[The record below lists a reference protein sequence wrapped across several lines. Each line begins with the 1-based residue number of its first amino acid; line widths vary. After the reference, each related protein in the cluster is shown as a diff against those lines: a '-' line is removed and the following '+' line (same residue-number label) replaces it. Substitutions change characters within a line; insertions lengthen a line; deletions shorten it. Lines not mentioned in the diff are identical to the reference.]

1 MPVANAIPHRVH
13 RIRTALTTRLCL
25 VLICVCGAGELH
37 GADFSLGEFTIRI
50 PDTFQGPRTSSP
62 MAGMVN
68 HIFSVP
74 TDIPPAPALMF
85 VIREGDMAMP
95 AGTKPSELLE
105 ISRTQANKM
114 VDAAAGRR
122 TEFRAERPH
131 EITLAGWPAIA
142 IAWSGKL
149 NGMVTKGNVF
159 CVTTQKAVYL
169 IHLMGPAEPGPEVE
183 AAVDAILAL
192 RPNP

>member
-1 MPVANAIPHRVH
+1 MPVANAIPD
-13 RIRTALTTRLCL
+13 RIRTSLTTRLCL
-25 VLICVCGAGELH
+25 VLICICGAGELH

-50 PDTFQGPRTSSP
+50 PDSFEGPRTSSP
-62 MAGMVN
+62 MAGLVN
-68 HIFSVP
+68 HVFSVP
-74 TDIPPAPALMF
+74 TEVPPAPALMF

-131 EITLAGWPAIA
+131 EVMLAGRPAIA

-159 CVTTQKAVYL
+159 CLTTQKAVYL
-169 IHLMGPAEPGPEVE
+169 IHLMGPAEPTPEVE

-192 RPNP
+192 RPIP